1 MLIDA
6 TLRSVDA
13 PVFRDL
19 AVRCEA
25 LGFDTALTTETNNDP
40 FLGIALAA
48 ESTQRIALGTGIAVA
63 FPRSPMHVAHTSWDL
78 QAMTRGR
85 FALGLGTQVKPHI
98 ERRFSAVW
106 SSPAARMR
114 EYVLAL
120 RAIWTAWETGG
131 ELDFQGEFYSH
142 TLMPPNFRPP
152 DHGFGAPKVMLAGVK
167 EKMIEVAGEVA
178 DVLLIHA
185 LQSPQVVRDYILPAI
200 DRGAERGGR
209 TRADVELSL
218 GLFTA
223 TTEEGAEVIRRRIGF
238 YGSTPGYRHV
248 LDAHGLGDLHE
259 KLHALSRSGGWAE
272 MTSLITDDVL
282 DIFAVRG
289 ADDDEVAAEVKRRY
303 GGLVDRISIGVEAA
317 NDIDA
322 LGETAAALRRVF

>member
-1 MLIDA
+1 MFIDA

-19 AVRCEA
+19 AVRCET

-48 ESTQRIALGTGIAVA
+48 ESTQSIGLGTGIAVA

-78 QAMTRGR
+78 QALSGGR
-85 FALGLGTQVKPHI
+85 FSLGLGTQVKAHV
-98 ERRFSAVW
+98 ERRFSATW
-106 SSPAARMR
+106 SSPAPRMR

-120 RAIWTAWETGG
+120 RAIWEAWETG
-131 ELDFQGEFYSH
+131 EDLNFQGEFYSH
-142 TLMPPNFRPP
+142 TLMPPNFRPV
-152 DHGFGAPKVMLAGVK
+152 DHGHGAPKVMLAGVK

-185 LQSPQVVRDYILPAI
+185 LQSPEVVRDYILPAVE
-200 DRGAERGGR
+200 RGAERGGR
-209 TRADVELSL
+209 SRADVQLSL

-223 TTEEGAEVIRRRIGF
+223 TTDEGAERIRRRIGF

-272 MTSLITDDVL
+272 MTGLVSDEVL
-282 DIFAVRG
+282 DLFAVRG
-289 ADDDEVAAEVKRRY
+289 ADDDAVAAEVGRRY
-303 GGLVDRISIGVEAA
+303 GGLVDRISIGAEEAS
-317 NDIDA
+317 DLDA
-322 LGETAAALRRVF
+322 LSATAAALRRVV